1 MGNRWGTWLVTKAPV
16 RYREDQPGLARQTV
30 KTTVA
35 AAGQVFGWALR
46 QKGVDGQ
53 SEYGLTMN
61 PFTEAEPVTVDQRVV
76 RYYSESE
83 ARDILAAAA
92 ELSWRDRTKTI
103 AWYGAILMALQ
114 CGLRKNEITN
124 LRWEDIDLDAG
135 RVRIQHR
142 SDCLGQYWS
151 WLSKGK
157 HEGEMPMGDLLWATV
172 CRLRELRPWRYPF
185 LSECRLSGFALAE
198 MPLPEKVRD
207 NPANNWTREFAR
219 ILVKANANRQQ
230 RVWK

>member
-1 MGNRWGTWLVTKAPV
+1 MQEEGGLADRRHRRLTTIRFERFTFQASTSGGGIDCFKQVKAVTK
-16 RYREDQPGLARQTV
+16 DKARSAFRHL
-30 KTTVA
+30 VA
-35 AAGQVFGWALR
+35 FAG
-46 QKGVDGQ
+46 
-53 SEYGLTMN
+53 
-61 PFTEAEPVTVDQRVV
+61 
-76 RYYSESE
+76 
-83 ARDILAAAA
+83 DILAAAA

-135 RVRIQHR
+135 RVRIQHW
-142 SDCLGQYWS
+142 SDCSGQYWS

-185 LSECRLSGFALAE
+185 LSECQNTTCRPRYGMHRLRRLASTTS
-198 MPLPEKVRD
+198 
-207 NPANNWTREFAR
+207 A
-219 ILVKANANRQQ
+219 
-230 RVWK
+230 